1 MKQKKVGLYV
11 PIIWTVAALL
21 GLSLVV
27 LQFRRA
33 RINGGWYGSEATAII
48 WGMYTLMASVNAV
61 LWFIRYRRSKQQDE
75 TEE

>member
-1 MKQKKVGLYV
+1 MKKIGIHI

-33 RINGGWYGSEATAII
+33 GINGGWYGSESTAII
-48 WGMYTLMASVNAV
+48 WGLYTLMASVNAV
-61 LWFIRYRRSKQQDE
+61 LWFIRYRNDKRQDE

>member
-1 MKQKKVGLYV
+1 MKKIGIHI

-33 RINGGWYGSEATAII
+33 GINGGWYGSEATAMI

-61 LWFIRYRRSKQQDE
+61 LWFIRYRNEKKQDE